1 MVDLF
6 VLTSL
11 DELLLILKQYFF
23 LFFTKQP
30 ILMRKSTVLHHPFH
44 IVFHEYA
51 TECGVGGYWKN
62 GLQQGSLTE
71 RDG

>member
-23 LFFTKQP
+23 YKTTYLNEEVNCTETSLSVSVSRMFHVSR
-30 ILMRKSTVLHHPFH
+30 ILLKGKA
-44 IVFHEYA
+44 EY
-51 TECGVGGYWKN
+51 
-62 GLQQGSLTE
+62 S
-71 RDG
+71 